1 MSGSRNSSP
10 PVLLLS
16 NQHYYPD
23 VASTGQHLTDL
34 AEHLA
39 RQGVAVK
46 VLTSRGHYVAGHV
59 NAPARETRNGVR
71 IRRVRTTAFGR
82 RSRLG
87 RIVDYATFYV
97 RVLWTVC
104 TEPGLTGVIFLTTP
118 PLLSV
123 IGLIGRTLRRRPYGI
138 WSMDLHPD
146 AEMAAGMVAADGV
159 LGKTLTW
166 LNDHAYR
173 RADFVVD
180 LGPYMKA
187 RVVAKG
193 VSPAHTATIPV
204 WGHAEL
210 THGTSGTQA
219 LRTSLGLDGRFV
231 VMYSGN
237 AGLVHDFADI
247 LVAMRRMR
255 DDPRVFFLFVGDGP
269 RRREI
274 EAFAA
279 EHALANFAYR
289 PYFPREQV
297 GDALA
302 VADVHLI
309 SLRQPFVGI
318 SVPGKLYG
326 IMAAGRPA
334 LFVGPE
340 HCETADTIRDERCG
354 AVIDPAAGDGA
365 ARIVAAIEGWL
376 ADPEAARQAGLRG
389 LAAFR
394 DRYGPERNCEAFEG
408 VIRSAWATTAGRA
421 HPLVHTE
428 PVA

>member
-1 MSGSRNSSP
+1 
-10 PVLLLS
+10 VLLLLV

-39 RQGVAVK
+39 RRGIDVE

-59 NAPARETRNGVR
+59 DAPAREQRNGVR
-71 IRRVRTTAFGR
+71 VRRVRTTAFGR
-82 RSRLG
+82 TSRLG
-87 RIVDYATFYV
+87 RIIDYATFYI

-104 TEPGLTGVIFLTTP
+104 TAPDLTGVIFLTTP

-123 IGLIGRTLRRRPYGI
+123 IGVLGRAVRGRRYGI

-146 AEMAAGMVAADGV
+146 AEIAAGMVSATSMVGRA
-159 LGKTLTW
+159 LMW
-166 LNDHAYR
+166 LDTRAYR
-173 RADFVVD
+173 GADFVVD

-187 RVVAKG
+187 RVMAKG
-193 VSPAHTATIPV
+193 VPAARTATVPV
-204 WGHAEL
+204 WGHAEP
-210 THGTSGTQA
+210 THGANGAEA
-219 LRTSLGLDGRFV
+219 LKTSLGLDGRFV

-237 AGLVHDFADI
+237 AGLVHDFDDI
-247 LVAMRRMR
+247 LAAMHRMR

-274 EAFAA
+274 EAFAEA
-279 EHALANFAYR
+279 HALTNFAYR

-309 SLRQPFVGI
+309 SLRRPFVGI

-340 HCETADTIRDERCG
+340 QCETAETIREARCG
-354 AVIDPAAGDGA
+354 TVVDPAAGDGA
-365 ARIVAAIEGWL
+365 ARIALAIEQWL
-376 ADPEAARQAGLRG
+376 SDPDAARSAGERG
-389 LAAFR
+389 RAAFR
-394 DRYGPERNCEAFEG
+394 DRYGPARNCEAFER
-408 VIRSAWATTAGRA
+408 VIRAVWTVNTGQ
-421 HPLVHTE
+421 HLVHTE
-428 PVA
+428 PVL